1 MVLLHRFKGD
11 VLNCVA
17 DENGRWIVLTV
28 KLDNTTFILCN
39 IYGHNSIVL
48 NKTLFAKVSDVVQYK
63 FSNFQASYVICSGD
77 FNECMDD
84 LIDRY
89 PSRSSQSAV
98 QSNVASLCAN
108 LLLTDTWRFYNPG
121 KLEYTWSNKNKSLQ
135 SRIDLF
141 LISNSALQHVKE
153 IVHSYAPL
161 TDHKLI
167 SLTLTGLRGY
177 WKFNNNLLKDDNFN
191 ACVKNIGKYIFGGLN
206 EEFKNK
212 WEFFKYNVRKIA
224 VKRSKE

>member
-1 MVLLHRFKGD
+1 MDFKFYSLSIASLNVRGIRENTKRNALFLYFKRSDADIIVCQETHSTDLDVKFWKSQRGNFIYFGHGTSHSAGVMVLLHRFKGD
-11 VLNCVA
+11 VLNCAA

-39 IYGHNSIVL
+39 MYGHNSIVL

-89 PSRSSQSAV
+89 PSRSSQRAV
-98 QSNVASLCAN
+98 QSNVASLCAK

-121 KLEYTWSNKNKSLQ
+121 KLEYTWSNKNKYLQ

-141 LISNSALQHVKE
+141 LISNSALQHVK
-153 IVHSYAPL
+153 
-161 TDHKLI
+161 
-167 SLTLTGLRGY
+167 
-177 WKFNNNLLKDDNFN
+177 
-191 ACVKNIGKYIFGGLN
+191 
-206 EEFKNK
+206 
-212 WEFFKYNVRKIA
+212 
-224 VKRSKE
+224 